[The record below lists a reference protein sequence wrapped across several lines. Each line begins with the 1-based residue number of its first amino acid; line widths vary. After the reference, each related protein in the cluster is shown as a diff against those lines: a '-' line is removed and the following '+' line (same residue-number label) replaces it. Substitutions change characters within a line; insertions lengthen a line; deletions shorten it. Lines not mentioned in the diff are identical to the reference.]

1 MTTAT
6 AGAVP
11 APEISATI
19 SDQDRAI
26 AKGHAV
32 RYLVASTVIFL
43 AAGLLGEIL
52 RASHAD
58 VGRIDANRWYAV
70 MTAHGLGAFLGWAG
84 FALMG
89 LSWWVL
95 ASVGVPLR
103 RLGNWMAHATFWTM
117 VVGVGG
123 VLVSTLGLSFAGSW
137 VFLYPLP
144 FESAGQW
151 GDAATAI
158 FLASV
163 LIVGV
168 SILTWCVGILAALT
182 GPALGGESR
191 SPLNRFGVAM
201 GLGLLWPRTFRSS
214 RPVPYAVIPL
224 TVIAIDMIVAT
235 LPLAVLLVEMIVQT
249 FADVSVDPLMA
260 KNVLWWFGHP
270 VVYLLLFPAVAV
282 YYHLVPKFAGRP
294 LVAGNVISVAWII
307 AAIANVLVWAHHVYL
322 DHPEGGIQG
331 SIGLAMQFTT
341 FALVLPSA
349 LSLFALGATI
359 FKSRWTWNAATT
371 ALFLGLVSW
380 LTAGLSGVVNAT
392 ISFDVLVHNTL
403 WIVGHFHHMALLNMG
418 LVIFAGIYA
427 FLPQLFGRELW
438 SDTLGRW
445 HIWITFIFGMLNSI
459 FWMAQGVDGAP
470 RRFAV
475 PLPQWEGLAT
485 AGLYAS
491 VVLGAAQILFVWNM
505 VQTFRGAPQPD
516 PKRAGRVGW
525 GLASAGA
532 AALVIA
538 VFAAQ
543 LSKGGQDPIAPPAAS
558 GQQPAAGGAGE
569 QVFTANGCIG
579 CHTLSVAGAT
589 GTVGPNLDRT
599 TLDEAGIVQV
609 VKNGRR
615 AMPPFPQL
623 SDDELEAVAKYVLSS
638 P

>member
-1 MTTAT
+1 MTTA
-6 AGAVP
+6 ANPGAVP
-11 APEISATI
+11 ASVATPTVTEH
-19 SDQDRAI
+19 DRAI
-26 AKGHAV
+26 AKGHAQ

-43 AAGLLGEIL
+43 AAGLLGELL

-58 VGRIDANRWYAV
+58 VGRIGDNYWYAV

-89 LSWWVL
+89 LSWWVIS
-95 ASVGVPLR
+95 SVGVPLGK
-103 RLGNWMAHATFWTM
+103 LANWMAHATFWAM

-123 VLVSTLGLSFAGSW
+123 VLVSTLGMSFAGSW

-151 GDAATAI
+151 GDAATAT

-168 SILTWCVGILAALT
+168 SILTWCVGILAALM
-182 GPALGGESR
+182 GPGLGGESR
-191 SPLNRFGVAM
+191 SPLKRFGVAM
-201 GLGLLWPRTFRSS
+201 GLGLLWPRTFRSA
-214 RPVPYAVIPL
+214 RPVPYPVIPL
-224 TVIAIDMIVAT
+224 TVIAIDMIIAT
-235 LPLAVLLVEMIVQT
+235 LPLAVLLVQMIVQT
-249 FADVSVDPLMA
+249 FVDVSVDPLLA

-307 AAIANVLVWAHHVYL
+307 AAIANVVVWAHHVYL

-331 SIGLAMQFTT
+331 SINLAMQFTT

-359 FKSRWTWNAATT
+359 FRSRWTWNAATT

-392 ISFDVLVHNTL
+392 IAFDVIVHNTL

-418 LVIFAGIYA
+418 LLIFAGIYA
-427 FLPQLFGRELW
+427 YLPQLFGKELW

-445 HIWITFIFGMLNSI
+445 HIWITFVSGMMNSI

-491 VVLGAAQILFVWNM
+491 VVLGAAQLLFIWNM

-516 PKRAGRVGW
+516 PKMAGRVGW

-532 AALVIA
+532 VALLVT
-538 VFAAQ
+538 VFAVQ
-543 LSKGGQDPIAPPAAS
+543 ISKGGDEPIAPP
-558 GQQPAAGGAGE
+558 
-569 QVFTANGCIG
+569 TA
-579 CHTLSVAGAT
+579 T
-589 GTVGPNLDRT
+589 
-599 TLDEAGIVQV
+599 
-609 VKNGRR
+609 
-615 AMPPFPQL
+615 
-623 SDDELEAVAKYVLSS
+623 
-638 P
+638 